1 MKGKKYFLLSL
12 VLAILAAGAIYNYLN
27 EIEKQSKAAANLVKV
42 YVAKSDIP
50 ARSKLD
56 TAMFT
61 SVELPQGALHE
72 DAVTDKT
79 VLTGAFAQDRLL
91 AGEQVLTSRL
101 VFTEDQNRLAYRVSA
116 GHRAVTVAVNNVSG
130 VAGFVLPGDYVDCI
144 VTIDPPGSSDERQTL
159 TTVVAANVRVLASGQ
174 TVFERDKEVLVAD
187 TVTLDAPAERVAAII
202 LASERGSLR
211 LVLRPAKDTKGQ
223 NVSVHRL
230 SQFNQ

>member
-1 MKGKKYFLLSL
+1 MKGKKYFMLSL
-12 VLAILAAGAIYNYLN
+12 VLAILAAGAVYNYLN
-27 EIEKQSKAAANLVKV
+27 EIEQQSKAAVNLVKV

-50 ARSKLD
+50 ARSKLN

-61 SVELPQGALHE
+61 SVELPQDALHK

-101 VFTEDQNRLAYRVSA
+101 VFAEVQSRLAFRVSA

-130 VAGFVLPGDYVDCI
+130 VAGFVMPGDYVDCI
-144 VTIDPPGSSDERQTL
+144 VTIDPSGGSDDSKIL
-159 TTVVAANVRVLASGQ
+159 TTVVVANVRVLASGQ
-174 TVFERDKEVLVAD
+174 HVFEEDKEVLVVD

-202 LASERGSLR
+202 QASERGSLR
-211 LVLRPAKDTKGQ
+211 LVLRPAEDTSGKT
-223 NVSVHRL
+223 VSAHRL
-230 SQFNQ
+230 NQFN